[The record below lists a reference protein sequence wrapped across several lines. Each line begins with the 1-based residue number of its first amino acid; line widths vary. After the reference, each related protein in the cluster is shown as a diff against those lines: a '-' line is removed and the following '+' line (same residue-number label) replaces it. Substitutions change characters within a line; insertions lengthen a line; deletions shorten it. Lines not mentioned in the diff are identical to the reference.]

1 MQRFSSV
8 LIGFRQDQPCTVQ
21 EFIELVEQT
30 NRDCWSNYRMLRQ
43 AVREAAGQL
52 TIPDMGES
60 Q

>member
-8 LIGFRQDQPCTVQ
+8 LIAFRQDKPCTVQ

-30 NRDCWSNYRMLRQ
+30 DRYCWSNYRMLRQ
-43 AVREAAGQL
+43 AVREVAGQL
-52 TIPDMGES
+52 IIPDMGES